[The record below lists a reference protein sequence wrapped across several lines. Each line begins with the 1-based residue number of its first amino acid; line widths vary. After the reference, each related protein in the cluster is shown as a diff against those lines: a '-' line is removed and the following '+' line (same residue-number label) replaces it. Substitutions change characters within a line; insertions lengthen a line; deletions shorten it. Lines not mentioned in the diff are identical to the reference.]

1 MPNHLVSITRHRKAA
16 APSGKRS
23 RANRAR
29 QFKPRNYPVTL
40 ARFKQVVIPNQ
51 TVARTRYCGSHVVT
65 FAIGVVSRIAA
76 GRALPLAKGT
86 RLRSF
91 CELTS
96 RKLEVLEAARWAPL
110 RLNHGFTEP

>member
-29 QFKPRNYPVTL
+29 QFKPCNYPVTL

-51 TVARTRYCGSHVVT
+51 TAARTRYCGSNVVT
-65 FAIGVVSRIAA
+65 LQLASYRELPPGEPYRSQRARAYARFVNSPRESLRFSKLPA
-76 GRALPLAKGT
+76 GHHSG
-86 RLRSF
+86 
-91 CELTS
+91 
-96 RKLEVLEAARWAPL
+96 
-110 RLNHGFTEP
+110 